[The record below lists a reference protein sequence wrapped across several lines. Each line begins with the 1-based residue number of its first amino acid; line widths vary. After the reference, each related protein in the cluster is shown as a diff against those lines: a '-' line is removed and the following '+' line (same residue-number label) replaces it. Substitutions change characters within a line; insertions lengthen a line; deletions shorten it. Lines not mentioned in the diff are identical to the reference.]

1 MKNFGWTLTE
11 VKEQPYLE
19 LFAFL
24 TGNDNQDKKQAK
36 SKKEQEVIKGKDLI
50 KLFGG

>member
-19 LFAFL
+19 LFGFL
-24 TGNDNQDKKQAK
+24 SGNNDKDEQKTK
-36 SKKEQEVIKGKDLI
+36 SKKDQEVIKGKGII
-50 KLFGG
+50 KLLNG

>member
-24 TGNDNQDKKQAK
+24 TGNDNQDKQKTK
-36 SKKEQEVIKGKDLI
+36 SKKDQEVIKGKDLI

>member
-11 VKEQPYLE
+11 AKEQPYLQ
-19 LFAFL
+19 LFMFL
-24 TGNDNQDKKQAK
+24 NGNDSNDKKQ
-36 SKKEQEVIKGKDLI
+36 SKPKKDQEVIKGKDLI